1 MLAFNKKLPT
11 SLKCFYKRLWGC
23 SSVGRGK
30 LLCSVADLSTEK
42 NPKRDC
48 GVVAQLVEVSCFAV
62 QRICQQ
68 RKIPKEI
75 VGL

>member
-1 MLAFNKKLPT
+1 MLAFNKTPML
-11 SLKCFYKRLWGC
+11 LKRFERDCGVVAQLVEVSCFTVQRICQKR
-23 SSVGRGK
+23 K
-30 LLCSVADLSTEK
+30 I
-42 NPKRDC
+42 PKRDC

-62 QRICQQ
+62 QRICQK